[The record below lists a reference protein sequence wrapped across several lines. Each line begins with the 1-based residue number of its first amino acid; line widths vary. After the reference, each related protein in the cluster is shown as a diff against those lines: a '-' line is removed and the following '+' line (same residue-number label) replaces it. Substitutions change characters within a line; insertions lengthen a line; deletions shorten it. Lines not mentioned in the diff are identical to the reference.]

1 MISSNKI
8 DSYSTTFRKPFL
20 EPSTHNITNSLMLNN
35 TNSKMTP
42 GSRGRSRDST
52 KPNTQQTSRKY
63 LTTAERHRHDKLK
76 LVQFKKIKEND

>member
-1 MISSNKI
+1 
-8 DSYSTTFRKPFL
+8 
-20 EPSTHNITNSLMLNN
+20 MLNN

-76 LVQFKKIKEND
+76 LVQFMKIKEND